1 MKKVYILFGAL
12 VFSLSALAQVTNIC
26 HEFAKGKKS
35 QQTNSY
41 SNEKSAPFWTEDFAN
56 GIPTTWTNSTAPWEY
71 RGPTTTPNQNTGTL
85 GAYGTASTT
94 ISSTTQSNGFIIFDS
109 DYYDNNGIQG
119 NFGNGLYPTPHNGEL
134 MTEMIDLTAYSD
146 VTLMAHSYFRTFMGQ
161 AFVAFY
167 VNGVYDSQVQVHSNI
182 ALNDATT
189 TDATALIRLPLSVCG
204 NADVQMKFIFDGT
217 TQANVNG
224 SGYYFWMLDDLELV
238 ETPNYLMDVVDQNHG
253 GWDIGYLS
261 TTGVGMDYT
270 YKPQTQS
277 DANPYMFEMTM
288 ANVGALQLDGIQMNI
303 EVFNNASGVSVFNS
317 SSTPTTLAVF
327 DTASYLANQ
336 TFAPL
341 SQGVYDMNFW
351 ATSDSISTSDIST
364 MTAVITD
371 SVYGRDNNVAGSAW
385 RVGRL
390 CGGLQLANK
399 FDIYTGD
406 EATSISAYIAD
417 YSVVGTIMY
426 GVLYEVDTTG
436 GSTSYLPLDQT
447 DNYTIQPADRDNW
460 VTIGFNQANNLVPGM
475 YMAAIGGY
483 MHPLDTFGIN
493 VSGPAEVTMSMI
505 YDDGSGCDL
514 GSLTP
519 PAWYWITS
527 TPMIRLNLGNFSA
540 TNITENTFNGT
551 LSVYPNPSKGSFMLE
566 LSGVENDS
574 YTLIITD
581 ILGKDIFVKT
591 IDVKEFIKE
600 TIDISTYSKGAY
612 LLNITNSTST
622 ITKKL
627 IVE

>member
-1 MKKVYILFGAL
+1 MKKFYILIGAL
-12 VFSLSALAQVTNIC
+12 VFSLSTLAQVTNIC

-35 QQTNSY
+35 QQTISY

-56 GIPTTWTNSTAPWEY
+56 GIPSTWTNSTAPWEY

-189 TDATALIRLPLSVCG
+189 TDATALIRFPLTVCG

-217 TQANVNG
+217 TQSNVNG
-224 SGYYFWMLDDLELV
+224 SGYYFWMLDDLELM
-238 ETPNYLMDVVDQNHG
+238 ETPAYLMDVVDQNHG

-261 TTGVGMDYT
+261 TSGLGMDYT
-270 YKPQTQS
+270 FKPQVQS

-288 ANVGALQLDGIQMNI
+288 ANVGALPLHGIQMNV
-303 EVFNNASGVSVFNS
+303 EVFNNAGVSVFNAS
-317 SSTPTTLAVF
+317 SDSTTLAVL

-351 ATSDSISTSDIST
+351 GSSDSISTSDIST

-385 RVGRL
+385 RVGRQ

-399 FDIYTGD
+399 FDIYAAD
-406 EATSISAYIAD
+406 EATSISAYITD

-447 DNYTIQPADRDNW
+447 DNYTIQPADRDAW
-460 VTIGFNQANNLVPGM
+460 VTLGFNQANNLIPGM
-475 YMAAIGGY
+475 YMVAIGGY

-527 TPMIRLNLGNFSA
+527 TPMIRLNFGNFSVN
-540 TNITENTFNGT
+540 NITENSFNGN
-551 LSVYPNPSKGSFMLE
+551 LSIYPNPSKGNFMLE

-581 ILGKDIFVKT
+581 ILGKDIFIKT

-600 TIDISTYSKGAY
+600 TIDISTYSKGTY

-627 IVE
+627 ILE

>member
-1 MKKVYILFGAL
+1 
-12 VFSLSALAQVTNIC
+12 
-26 HEFAKGKKS
+26 
-35 QQTNSY
+35 
-41 SNEKSAPFWTEDFAN
+41 
-56 GIPTTWTNSTAPWEY
+56 
-71 RGPTTTPNQNTGTL
+71 
-85 GAYGTASTT
+85 
-94 ISSTTQSNGFIIFDS
+94 
-109 DYYDNNGIQG
+109 
-119 NFGNGLYPTPHNGEL
+119 

-189 TDATALIRLPLSVCG
+189 TDATALIRLPLTVCG
-204 NADVQMKFIFDGT
+204 NTDVQMKFIFDGT
-217 TQANVNG
+217 TQSNVNG

-238 ETPNYLMDVVDQNHG
+238 ETPAYLMDVVDQNHG

-261 TTGVGMDYT
+261 TSGLGMDYT
-270 YKPQTQS
+270 FKPQVQS

-288 ANVGALQLDGIQMNI
+288 ANVGSLPLHGIQMNV
-303 EVFNNASGVSVFNS
+303 EVFNNAGVSVFNAS
-317 SSTPTTLAVF
+317 SDSTTLAVL

-351 ATSDSISTSDIST
+351 GSSDSISTSDIST

-385 RVGRL
+385 RVGRQ

-399 FDIYTGD
+399 FDIYAAD
-406 EATSISAYIAD
+406 EATSISAYITD

-447 DNYTIQPADRDNW
+447 DNYTIQPADRDAW
-460 VTIGFNQANNLVPGM
+460 VTLGFNQANNLIPGM
-475 YMAAIGGY
+475 YMVAIGGY

-527 TPMIRLNLGNFSA
+527 TPMIRLNFGNFSVN
-540 TNITENTFNGT
+540 NITENSFNGN
-551 LSVYPNPSKGSFMLE
+551 LSIYPNPSKGNFMLE

-600 TIDISTYSKGAY
+600 TIDISTYSKGTY

-627 IVE
+627 ILE

>member
-1 MKKVYILFGAL
+1 MKKFYILIGAL
-12 VFSLSALAQVTNIC
+12 VFSLSTLAQVTNIC

-35 QQTNSY
+35 QQTISY

-56 GIPTTWTNSTAPWEY
+56 GIPSTWTNSTAPWEY

-189 TDATALIRLPLSVCG
+189 TDATALIRFPLTVCG

-217 TQANVNG
+217 TQSNVNG
-224 SGYYFWMLDDLELV
+224 SGYYFWMLDDLELM
-238 ETPNYLMDVVDQNHG
+238 ETPAYLMDVVDQNHG

-261 TTGVGMDYT
+261 TSGLGMDYT
-270 YKPQTQS
+270 FKPQVQS

-288 ANVGALQLDGIQMNI
+288 ANVGALPLHGIQMNV
-303 EVFNNASGVSVFNS
+303 EVFNNAGVSVFNAS
-317 SSTPTTLAVF
+317 SDSTTLAVL

-351 ATSDSISTSDIST
+351 GSSDSISTSDIST

-385 RVGRL
+385 RVGRQ

-399 FDIYTGD
+399 FDIYAAD
-406 EATSISAYIAD
+406 EATSISAYITD

-447 DNYTIQPADRDNW
+447 DNYTIQPADRDAW
-460 VTIGFNQANNLVPGM
+460 VTLGFNQANNLIPGM
-475 YMAAIGGY
+475 YMVAIGGY

-527 TPMIRLNLGNFSA
+527 TPMIRLNFGNFSVN
-540 TNITENTFNGT
+540 NITENSFNGN
-551 LSVYPNPSKGSFMLE
+551 LSIYPNPSKGNFILE
-566 LSGVENDS
+566 LSRVENDS

-581 ILGKDIFVKT
+581 ILGKEIFVKT
-591 IDVKEFIKE
+591 INVKQFIKE
-600 TIDISTYSKGAY
+600 TIDLSAYSKGTY

>member
-1 MKKVYILFGAL
+1 MKKVYILIGAL
-12 VFSLSALAQVTNIC
+12 VFSLSTLAQVTNIC

-35 QQTNSY
+35 QQTISY

-56 GIPTTWTNSTAPWEY
+56 GIPSTWTNSTAPWEY

-119 NFGNGLYPTPHNGEL
+119 NFGNGLYPAPHNGEL

-189 TDATALIRLPLSVCG
+189 TDAIALIRFPLTVCG

-217 TQANVNG
+217 TQSNSNG
-224 SGYYFWMLDDLELV
+224 SGYYFWMLDDLELI

-261 TTGVGMDYT
+261 TTGLGMDYT
-270 YKPQTQS
+270 FKPQVQS

-288 ANVGALQLDGIQMNI
+288 ANVGALPLHGIQMNV
-303 EVFNNASGVSVFNS
+303 EVFNSVGVSVFNAS
-317 SSTPTTLAVF
+317 SDSTTLAVL

-385 RVGRL
+385 RVGRQ

-399 FDIYTGD
+399 FDIYAAD
-406 EATSISAYIAD
+406 EATSISAYITD

-447 DNYTIQPADRDNW
+447 DNYTIQPADRDAW
-460 VTIGFNQANNLVPGM
+460 VTLGFNQAYNLIPGM
-475 YMAAIGGY
+475 YMVAIGGY

-527 TPMIRLNLGNFSA
+527 TPMIRLNFGNFSVN
-540 TNITENTFNGT
+540 NITENSFNGN
-551 LSVYPNPSKGSFMLE
+551 LSIYPNPSKGNFMLE

-600 TIDISTYSKGAY
+600 TIDISTYSKGTY